1 MPQVSMTVR
10 MDSKLK
16 AMFDE
21 LCAEFGMSANTAM
34 NVFAKAVVRTRS
46 IPFELKIGQE
56 DVASTTLDDL
66 IEAQGNDTERD
77 DALMTKEELEAK
89 IARGEHAYKMGLCG
103 EIMANEDLTA
113 YLKRR
118 GYNV

>member
-21 LCAEFGMSANTAM
+21 LCAQFGMSANTAM

-46 IPFELKIGQE
+46 IPFELKVDQD
-56 DVASTTLDDL
+56 DVSLPNHDDL
-66 IEAQGNDTERD
+66 IEANRNETERN

-89 IARGEHAYKMGLCG
+89 IERGEQAYKMGLCG
-103 EIMANEDLTA
+103 EMMANEDLTA